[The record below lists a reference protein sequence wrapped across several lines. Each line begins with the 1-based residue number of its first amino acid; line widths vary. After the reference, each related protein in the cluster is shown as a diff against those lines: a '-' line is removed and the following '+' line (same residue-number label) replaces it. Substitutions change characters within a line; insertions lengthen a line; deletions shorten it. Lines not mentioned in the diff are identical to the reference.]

1 MNPKA
6 DKYSPMTRDERF
18 IESWSFIWF
27 RAWDKIFFKNLKK
40 FIKKTE
46 SSVVVELSIFQEQ
59 QSKALCAQKF
69 KYKKGY
75 YSITILFFK

>member
-6 DKYSPMTRDERF
+6 DKYSSMTRDERF

-46 SSVVVELSIFQEQ
+46 SSVVVELSIFQKQ

>member
-6 DKYSPMTRDERF
+6 DKYSSMTRDERF

-27 RAWDKIFFKNLKK
+27 RAWDKNFFKNLKK
-40 FIKKTE
+40 IIKKTE

-59 QSKALCAQKF
+59 QSKALCTQKF

>member
-27 RAWDKIFFKNLKK
+27 RAWDKNVFKNLKK

-46 SSVVVELSIFQEQ
+46 SSVVVELSIFQKQ

>member
-6 DKYSPMTRDERF
+6 EKYSSMTRDERF
-18 IESWSFIWF
+18 VESWSFIWF
-27 RAWDKIFFKNLKK
+27 GAWDKKFFKNLKK

-46 SSVVVELSIFQEQ
+46 FSVVVELRIFQKQ

>member
-1 MNPKA
+1 
-6 DKYSPMTRDERF
+6 MTRDERF
-18 IESWSFIWF
+18 VESWSFIWF
-27 RAWDKIFFKNLKK
+27 RAWYKKFFKNLKK

-46 SSVVVELSIFQEQ
+46 SSVVVELSIFQKQ
-59 QSKALCAQKF
+59 QSKALCAQKI